1 MWGAV
6 DPTLKGTLTG
16 FLSGVTATWTR
27 RQGENVGTYP
37 ITATLNASP
46 TTLANYTITTNTA
59 LFTINPAPATLTFP
73 AQGSQLQGSTA
84 TFTWNNGGATQQ
96 YELWVGTTGVGS
108 RNLYGYGI
116 RTSNLAAT
124 VTNLPTTGVLVYVRL
139 TTYINGAPQSYDY
152 TFVAQGTP
160 SPSALTSPTPN
171 SQLTSTTATFAWTPG
186 TGVTRNELRIGT
198 NGVGSS
204 NIYGYGIAQT
214 GGTVTVSGL
223 PATGVTLYVQLLSV
237 INGVSQANN
246 YTFTAQGTPGPSV
259 LTSPALNSHLTST
272 TATFVWSTG
281 TGVTRNELRIGT
293 NGAGSSNVYGYG
305 IAQTGGTVTVSG
317 LPATGVTLY
326 VQLISVING
335 VSQSNNYTFTAF
347 GTAAPSV
354 LTSPINNSVFGST
367 SVTFTW
373 DPGTGVTRN
382 ELRIGTTGPGSWNV
396 YGYGI
401 GQTGGTVTVNSLPTG
416 GVKLYVQLVSVING
430 VGQSNNYTFTSK

>member
-1 MWGAV
+1 M
-6 DPTLKGTLTG
+6 
-16 FLSGVTATWTR
+16 
-27 RQGENVGTYP
+27 
-37 ITATLNASP
+37 
-46 TTLANYTITTNTA
+46 
-59 LFTINPAPATLTFP
+59 
-73 AQGSQLQGSTA
+73 
-84 TFTWNNGGATQQ
+84 
-96 YELWVGTTGVGS
+96 
-108 RNLYGYGI
+108 
-116 RTSNLAAT
+116 
-124 VTNLPTTGVLVYVRL
+124 
-139 TTYINGAPQSYDY
+139 
-152 TFVAQGTP
+152 
-160 SPSALTSPTPN
+160 
-171 SQLTSTTATFAWTPG
+171 
-186 TGVTRNELRIGT
+186 
-198 NGVGSS
+198 
-204 NIYGYGIAQT
+204 
-214 GGTVTVSGL
+214 SGL

-246 YTFTAQGTPGPSV
+246 YTFTAQGTPVPSV

-401 GQTGGTVTVNSLPTG
+401 AQTGGTVTVNGLPTG